1 MNINNKINELFN
13 RLEIVLLNDN
23 NVFNCQQYSDILS
36 ISREIISYFGLPA
49 YIKFEHEFIEFAYG
63 TDYTKAS
70 ASKIIDILTAVAT
83 QYLSESNTK
92 SSEIS
97 DIFRFVL
104 MGQVGDNCS
113 ETHNTV
119 EEDDN
124 ILSLSLENAWQAIKA
139 KREWESHLKNTGDK
153 PTPIESDKVKDY
165 VIKYLYLPLTDQEFL
180 NIETGFGLRWNY
192 SYGQI
197 VGDNDLKR
205 TVDQYLISIE
215 SPMDRRKMKKVV
227 DLILEY
233 LEEIGEWT

>member
-1 MNINNKINELFN
+1 MNISNRINELFN
-13 RLEIVLLNDN
+13 QFEIALLNDQ
-23 NVFNCQQYSDILS
+23 NVFNCIQYSDILNV
-36 ISREIISYFGLPA
+36 SREIISFFGLPA
-49 YIKFEHEFIEFAYG
+49 DIKFEHEFIEFAYG
-63 TDYTKAS
+63 TDYTETS
-70 ASKIIDILTAVAT
+70 GQRIIEILTAVAT
-83 QYLSESNTK
+83 QYLSESNTSASK
-92 SSEIS
+92 VS

-124 ILSLSLENAWQAIKA
+124 ILSQSLENAWQTIKS
-139 KREWESHLKNTGDK
+139 KREWENHLYSTGEK
-153 PTPIESDKVKDY
+153 PKPIESEKVKDY
-165 VIKYLYLPLTDQEFL
+165 VIKHLYLPMTAQEFTD
-180 NIETGFGLRWNY
+180 IETGFGLRWNY
-192 SYGQI
+192 SYGQM

-233 LEEIGEWT
+233 LEEIGEWS